1 MKKGVLYLIPTTIA
15 ANSND
20 TISEQV
26 RSIISHVATYRVENI
41 RTARRFISSLKLNI
55 EIEKLNFEEL
65 NKKTQSHQIEHLL
78 SPLMKGEDIGIMSEA
93 GLPGIADPGSQAVEY
108 AHRKGIKVIPLSG
121 PSSIFMALM
130 ASGFNGQSF
139 TFHGY
144 LPIEKTPRR
153 VKIKEMESIARK
165 SGQTQLF
172 MDTPYRN
179 NQLFKDLVEN
189 CQPGTKISVA
199 ADLTGS
205 NEFINTKTV
214 KDWRQK
220 LPDLHKIPAIFS
232 MFS

>member
-1 MKKGVLYLIPTTIA
+1 MKKGVLFLIPTTIA
-15 ANSND
+15 PETND
-20 TISEQV
+20 IISEQV
-26 RSIISHVATYRVENI
+26 RSVIKQITTYRVENV
-41 RTARRFISSLKLNI
+41 RTARRFISSLKLSI
-55 EIEKLNFEEL
+55 EIETLNFKEL
-65 NKKTQSHQIEHLL
+65 NKKTQPGQIEHLL
-78 SPLMKGEDIGIMSEA
+78 SPLLKGEDIGIMSEA
-93 GLPGIADPGSQAVEY
+93 GLPGIADPGSQAVEF
-108 AHRKGIKVIPLSG
+108 AHRNGIQVIPLSG

-139 TFHGY
+139 AFHGY

-153 VKIKEMESIARK
+153 VKIKEMESSARK

-179 NQLFKDLVEN
+179 NQLFKDLVDN

-205 NEFINTKTV
+205 NEFISTKTV
-214 KDWRQK
+214 REWRNK

-232 MFS
+232 LFS